1 MQPGRSSDF
10 NFQVCIKAQFDPSA
24 DMYEEV
30 PTPFGMVRSVITPD
44 SRRKRVMSEP
54 ELKEFIYRLGLD
66 LRSDGDKQQLNAL
79 SEIRFLPAIAA
90 VPLVEQV
97 LKTSTNELV
106 KSQALY
112 ALVALGPA
120 ALTDAL
126 RIIKAVLETESD
138 YTVRAAAAGALG
150 YIEDNDASEILM
162 RAFYEDVNW
171 IVRYSAVVALGNKKN
186 ERSLDFLISTLDKQ
200 NAEDKSD
207 TLLIQALIG
216 VLGEMKD
223 VRAVEPILRFVGN
236 GDFMVR
242 AKVAEALGNL
252 PSERSV
258 SALEYLE
265 KDGVEMVFRQAELS
279 LKQAKKVIDRVL
291 VRDDF

>member
-1 MQPGRSSDF
+1 
-10 NFQVCIKAQFDPSA
+10 
-24 DMYEEV
+24 MYEEV